1 MKKSLTNSAGFG
13 TVEALLIVLLVGIIG
28 IAGWKVYDSNKSP
41 TQQAET
47 PKTSSAAKITT
58 TYINKELGFKFVY
71 PKKWGEPQL
80 STNTSITGTSY
91 SISIYPT
98 ATNTTNKVVDFWLNS
113 EDYTDQGA
121 SDLGPRDM
129 KSSTKSSVLE
139 SIGEYTKNPPDY
151 AKVAYLGSKSYIL
164 AYGNGNY
171 GEIDRLYASHV
182 VEIPKL
188 NLSAIDGR
196 YSAVLDVNN
205 TQKANCTKGEIST
218 TNPAGL
224 CITQKEV
231 NEFKTALQ
239 SFEAID

>member
-1 MKKSLTNSAGFG
+1 M
-13 TVEALLIVLLVGIIG
+13 EALLIVLFVGIIG
-28 IAGWKVYDSNKSP
+28 IAGWKVYDANNSP
-41 TQQAET
+41 TPHAET
-47 PKTSSAAKITT
+47 PKTSSANKIITT
-58 TYINKELGFKFVY
+58 YKNEELGFKFVY

-80 STNTSITGTSY
+80 SKNTSNTGTSY
-91 SISIYPT
+91 SINIYPT

-121 SDLGPRDM
+121 SDFGLRDM
-129 KSSTKSSVLE
+129 KSSTKSSVLA

-151 AKVAYLGSKSYIL
+151 AKVAYLGSESYIL
-164 AYGNGNY
+164 AYGNGDY
-171 GEIDRLYASHV
+171 GEGEIDRLYASHV
-182 VEIPKL
+182 VAIPKL

-205 TQKANCTKGEIST
+205 IQKANCTKGKIST

-231 NEFKTALQ
+231 NEFKAALQ
-239 SFEAID
+239 SFEAIN